1 MAIGLNYFHTA
12 LYQDVLISIPSTL
25 DTCTLCFPPMPA
37 IPLCPAPSL
46 SACLPAC
53 LPTPAAQAG
62 AKAEGQKDEQDASE
76 DVSKEGDKD
85 EFSEN
90 PEVDDAAAY
99 AVQQLSAQSN
109 SLFPFTLKKVGG
121 ATGRAAGGGAPSAGW
136 EGAC

>member
-1 MAIGLNYFHTA
+1 
-12 LYQDVLISIPSTL
+12 
-25 DTCTLCFPPMPA
+25 MPA